1 MAGFLRLIRRLGLL
15 SVLTAAGTSVSAIA
29 GPLPAA
35 PEVVTV
41 QAAAPQ
47 FPVPAASPTPLPT
60 PTPRPTPT
68 ATPSPAATTPAARP
82 SPTATPTPEAS
93 EETTADVAGSQA
105 ALVTTEAP
113 AAPPAPAVESYV
125 ERGQAALAMIH
136 YPWQTLGYDIVF
148 LPGRPYYR
156 AMTYFDEKRIEVYVR
171 PNDELDRIA
180 FDLAHEIGHA
190 VDYTYGTPERRAKWL
205 QVRGI
210 PAGTP
215 WYGCS
220 GCEDFAT
227 PAGDYAETFAYWQ
240 IGTGWQF
247 SSRMAPLPD
256 QTQLNALEP
265 LMQPVLRTAST
276 LTSSVLQVVDS
287 AASNLVSIPGA
298 LTGR

>member
-1 MAGFLRLIRRLGLL
+1 MASFLRLIRRLGLL

-29 GPLPAA
+29 GPVPAA

-41 QAAAPQ
+41 QSAAPQ
-47 FPVPAASPTPLPT
+47 VTASPVAPV

-68 ATPSPAATTPAARP
+68 PSAKTTPSRAPSTPVA
-82 SPTATPTPEAS
+82 SPTPTASPTPEPTD
-93 EETTADVAGSQA
+93 EPTEGDGWTEVA
-105 ALVTTEAP
+105 VVP
-113 AAPPAPAVESYV
+113 AAAPAPAPAPAGDVYV
-125 ERGQAALAMIH
+125 ERGQAALAMLN

-171 PNDELDRIA
+171 PGDELERIA

-190 VDYTYGTPERRAKWL
+190 VDYTYGTQERRSRWL
-205 QVRGI
+205 QLRGI
-210 PAGTP
+210 AAGTP

-227 PAGDYAETFAYWQ
+227 PAGDFAETFAYWQ
-240 IGTGWQF
+240 VGTAWQF
-247 SSRMAPLPD
+247 SSRMAPLPGSAE
-256 QTQLNALEP
+256 LNALTP
-265 LMQPVLRTAST
+265 LMQPAVRTTSS

-287 AASNLVSIPGA
+287 AASNLVAIPGA
-298 LTGR
+298 LTGK